1 MYRDNYPDLI
11 ERGIEVLGVNDRD
24 QESVRAWVEKESLP
38 FPVILDSE
46 RTIAVA
52 YGMSKGDDGPYLANS
67 AEGRR
72 PAVIVDRNGLVLRW
86 LPNLATVE
94 EQAKILSRLD

>member
-1 MYRDNYPDLI
+1 MERDI
-11 ERGIEVLGVNDRD
+11 QVLGVNDRD
-24 QESVRAWVEKESLP
+24 QDSVRAWVEKESLP

-72 PAVIVDRNGLVLRW
+72 PAVIVDINGLVLRW
-86 LPNLATVE
+86 LPDLATVE
-94 EQAKILSRLD
+94 EQIKVLSSLA

>member
-1 MYRDNYPDLI
+1 M
-11 ERGIEVLGVNDRD
+11 
-24 QESVRAWVEKESLP
+24 EKESLP

-46 RTIAVA
+46 RTISVA

-86 LPNLATVE
+86 LPDLATVE
-94 EQAKILSRLD
+94 EQIKVLSSLA

>member
-1 MYRDNYPDLI
+1 M
-11 ERGIEVLGVNDRD
+11 E
-24 QESVRAWVEKESLP
+24 QESLP

-72 PAVIVDRNGLVLRW
+72 PAVIVDEEGLVLKW
-86 LPNLATVE
+86 LPDLATVE
-94 EQAKILSRLD
+94 GQMEVLSSLD